1 MMSDADADD
10 DDDADADD
18 DDFWKEL
25 ESDITNGLNNEN
37 DYCEEDFHES
47 NCDVEEASSF
57 PSIKS
62 KKGNKTK
69 PKKCDDSTSHYHCY
83 CLRSTV
89 FKHRFKNYVGFT
101 TNPERRLKQHNGI
114 VKHGGAWKTK
124 RGGRPWEFVVL
135 VAGFPTHTMALQFE
149 WAWQHPGKSLL
160 VRAAIGDG
168 TAKTLQRKRGTPGQ
182 MCILKTLLELCPDL
196 YGRNHITLNFLQE
209 DCREIYDKV
218 VSMPALPE
226 AVIAAN
232 LISIKQVAKKRKLL
246 SNASDAVGLP
256 TPPPRPKAPAASVR
270 VISSLDEMP
279 FWATRNKK
287 APKQKQRARTD
298 DPSSQPQKN
307 ENTIMSSSADA
318 KTSATSNRDGITD
331 IYRRCREFNLLCDS
345 TSSEDELDEAPGNAT
360 MDENDESDIE
370 ISDCDDDT
378 CDDAIVVHTTRKKG
392 VGMEVLSIDSSSS
405 SEDSAIDGFHYKYNA
420 KHAAKKHCQPES
432 TLGKYNSTSVT
443 KSNPISI
450 DDDSSDN
457 SFENYVSLRLQ
468 SFRKE
473 NSLTTESARLSFEE
487 KVDALVDGDVRRGQF
502 EHNYTNKVVPTLSLE
517 EKLDALTVIDE
528 PVTSSQRDDG
538 NALDSSGS
546 RWVTTRKMRRQKKIA
561 NNSFVTSMDNENNFN
576 FENLEI
582 CIEED
587 KREKYFPSRDNDSP
601 VSASV
606 MSPSVAR
613 PKKTKR
619 MTIVDL
625 CTP

>member
-1 MMSDADADD
+1 MMSDADAD
-10 DDDADADD
+10 DD

-25 ESDITNGLNNEN
+25 ESDITNGLNNES

-47 NCDVEEASSF
+47 DCDLEEAPSF
-57 PSIKS
+57 PSMKS
-62 KKGNKTK
+62 KKSNKTK

-168 TAKTLQRKRGTPGQ
+168 AAKTLQRKRGTPGQ

-196 YGRNHITLNFLQE
+196 YDRNQITLNFLQQ

-246 SNASDAVGLP
+246 SNASDALGLP
-256 TPPPRPKAPAASVR
+256 PPPVRRKAPAVSVR

-287 APKQKQRARTD
+287 APKQKQRAQTD
-298 DPSSQPQKN
+298 DPSSQPQQI
-307 ENTIMSSSADA
+307 ENTILSSSADA
-318 KTSATSNRDGITD
+318 KRSATSNRDGIAD

-345 TSSEDELDEAPGNAT
+345 TSSEDELDEAPGHAT

-370 ISDCDDDT
+370 ISDRDDHT

-392 VGMEVLSIDSSSS
+392 VGMEILSIDSSSS
-405 SEDSAIDGFHYKYNA
+405 SEDSAVDDFRYKYNT
-420 KHAAKKHCQPES
+420 KHAAKKNCQPERL

-443 KSNPISI
+443 KSNVISI
-450 DDDSSDN
+450 DDDSSDD
-457 SFENYVSLRLQ
+457 SFENYVSLRHQ

-473 NSLTTESARLSFEE
+473 NALATETARLSFEE
-487 KVDALVDGDVRRGQF
+487 KVDALVDVDVRHSLFGG
-502 EHNYTNKVVPTLSLE
+502 EHNTTNKVVPTLSLE
-517 EKLDALTVIDE
+517 ETLDALTVIDE
-528 PVTSSQRDDG
+528 PRTSSKCDNG
-538 NALDSSGS
+538 NTFDSSGS
-546 RWVTTRKMRRQKKIA
+546 RWVTTRKMRRQKQSA
-561 NNSFVTSMDNENNFN
+561 NTSFLTSMDKENNFS
-576 FENLEI
+576 FDDVEI
-582 CIEED
+582 CIEENKRD
-587 KREKYFPSRDNDSP
+587 KDFPSCDNDSP

-606 MSPSVAR
+606 MSPSIAR

>member
-1 MMSDADADD
+1 MMS
-10 DDDADADD
+10 DDDADDD

-47 NCDVEEASSF
+47 DCDLEEACSF
-57 PSIKS
+57 PSNES
-62 KKGNKTK
+62 KKSNRKK

-168 TAKTLQRKRGTPGQ
+168 AAKTLQRKRGTLGQ

-196 YGRNHITLNFLQE
+196 YDRNHITLNFLQQ

-256 TPPPRPKAPAASVR
+256 PPPPRRKAPAASVR

-279 FWATRNKK
+279 FWSTRNKK
-287 APKQKQRARTD
+287 APKQKRHAQTN
-298 DPSSQPQKN
+298 DPSSQPQQT
-307 ENTIMSSSADA
+307 ENTTLESSADA
-318 KTSATSNRDGITD
+318 KTSATLTSNRDGITD
-331 IYRRCREFNLLCDS
+331 LYRRCCEFNLLCDS
-345 TSSEDELDEAPGNAT
+345 TSSEGELDDPPENT
-360 MDENDESDIE
+360 TIDENDESDIE
-370 ISDCDDDT
+370 ISDRDDDT
-378 CDDAIVVHTTRKKG
+378 CDDAIVVHSTRKKG
-392 VGMEVLSIDSSSS
+392 VGMEILSIDSSSS
-405 SEDSAIDGFHYKYNA
+405 SEDSAIDDFHDDTKQTV
-420 KHAAKKHCQPES
+420 KKNRQTES

-443 KSNPISI
+443 KANVISI
-450 DDDSSDN
+450 DDDSSDD
-457 SFENYVSLRLQ
+457 SFENYVLLRHQ

-473 NSLTTESARLSFEE
+473 NTLATETSRLSFEE
-487 KVDALVDGDVRRGQF
+487 KVDALIDGDVRHGQF
-502 EHNYTNKVVPTLSLE
+502 GGEVKSTNKVVPTLSLE
-517 EKLDALTVIDE
+517 EKLDALTVMDE
-528 PVTSSQRDDG
+528 PRTSSKRNDE

-546 RWVTTRKMRRQKKIA
+546 QWVTTRKMRRQKKSA
-561 NNSFVTSMDNENNFN
+561 NNSFLTSMDKENNFN
-576 FENLEI
+576 FDNLEI
-582 CIEED
+582 YIDED
-587 KREKYFPSRDNDSP
+587 KGEKDYPSCDNDSP

-606 MSPSVAR
+606 LSPSIAR
-613 PKKTKR
+613 PKKAKR